1 MVVDRIGLSTTRGV
15 FSRSLGAKSF
25 LMNPKIDIVVS
36 FSLVY
41 DMKLIV
47 AITAERMAKLMSI
60 ATKPYFSFTMLL
72 GIDTNQSRHVMI
84 MMMPHVVSLRPNDMF
99 MRCSFLF
106 KHYI

>member
-1 MVVDRIGLSTTRGV
+1 
-15 FSRSLGAKSF
+15 
-25 LMNPKIDIVVS
+25 MNAMIDIGVS

-72 GIDTNQSRHVMI
+72 GIDTNQSRRVMI
-84 MMMPHVVSLRPNDMF
+84 MMMPHVVSLSL
-99 MRCSFLF
+99 SFQTSYLVANF
-106 KHYI
+106 SSVVVDGVAIGSVGHSDVLGDRLVA